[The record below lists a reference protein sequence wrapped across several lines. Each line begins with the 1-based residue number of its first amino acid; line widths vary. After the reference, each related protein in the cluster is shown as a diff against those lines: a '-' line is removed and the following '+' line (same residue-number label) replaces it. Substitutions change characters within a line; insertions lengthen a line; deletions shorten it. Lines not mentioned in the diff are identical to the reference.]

1 MKRIFMIDWG
11 LLPSF
16 ILSVYTGI
24 ELHLAGHGNNH
35 EIWHD
40 WAIFHVIV
48 SLLLLILIVLHIIT
62 HRNWYKEIARR
73 GVGKK
78 HKVTLWLSI
87 VFALVVITGFI
98 LLGVDGANTT
108 MGLWHYKTGILMGVL
123 SICHIL
129 KRFSVLYKTSAL
141 HKFL

>member
-24 ELHLAGHGNNH
+24 ELHVAGHGNNH
-35 EIWHD
+35 EICHD

-62 HRNWYKEIARR
+62 HRNWYKGIARR

-78 HKVTLWLSI
+78 NKVTLCLSI

-129 KRFSVLYKTSAL
+129 KRFSVLYKTSTL

>member
-24 ELHLAGHGNNH
+24 ELHVAGHGNNH

-62 HRNWYKEIARR
+62 HRNWYKGIYSSKYLTIGSECAATLLTEVSKEVLIEVVARKLIAAGWSTTERR
-73 GVGKK
+73 QFAGKIA
-78 HKVTLWLSI
+78 TAI
-87 VFALVVITGFI
+87 PRQTQMP
-98 LLGVDGANTT
+98 LLC
-108 MGLWHYKTGILMGVL
+108 I
-123 SICHIL
+123 
-129 KRFSVLYKTSAL
+129 
-141 HKFL
+141 

>member
-78 HKVTLWLSI
+78 HKVT
-87 VFALVVITGFI
+87 
-98 LLGVDGANTT
+98 
-108 MGLWHYKTGILMGVL
+108 
-123 SICHIL
+123 
-129 KRFSVLYKTSAL
+129 
-141 HKFL
+141 